1 MTKVEIKNQV
11 GTLVT
16 KGESTQSIAN
26 KLGLTNNQVTH
37 IRSYY
42 FGKSKT
48 TVSPQK
54 QAWVTRRAN
63 AKAIVKADVKAKAK
77 VSIVESNK
85 PRIIEINGIEIEI
98 HHSIVKRVIITQ
110 EGAIK
115 IK

>member
-11 GTLVT
+11 GTLVA
-16 KGESTQSIAN
+16 KGESTQSIAK

-54 QAWVTRRAN
+54 QAWATRR
-63 AKAIVKADVKAKAK
+63 AKAK
-77 VSIVESNK
+77 VVETNR
-85 PRIIEINGIEIEI
+85 PRIVEINGIEIEI

-110 EGAIK
+110 EGTIK